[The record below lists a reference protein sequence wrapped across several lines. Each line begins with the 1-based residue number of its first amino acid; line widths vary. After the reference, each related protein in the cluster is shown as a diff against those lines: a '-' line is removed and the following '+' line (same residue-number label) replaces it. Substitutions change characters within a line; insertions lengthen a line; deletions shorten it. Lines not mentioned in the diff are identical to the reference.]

1 MSVKMQLFANVK
13 KKGKGLVMKVILTQD
28 IKSVGKKGQI
38 LNASD
43 GYARNYL
50 LPKKLA
56 VIADATNLNELKTKQ
71 DANKYKRDI
80 TMASAKELADK
91 MKDFELVFKIKAGD
105 NGKTFG
111 SVTAKDVADELNKK
125 YFVEVDKKKI
135 GLNDAIKTLGAYTI
149 DIKLFEGITGK
160 LKVTVIAE

>member
-1 MSVKMQLFANVK
+1 
-13 KKGKGLVMKVILTQD
+13 MKVILTQD

-38 LNASD
+38 LDAAD

-56 VIADATNLNELKTKQ
+56 VVADNANLNELKTKQ
-71 DANKYKRDI
+71 EANKYKKD
-80 TMASAKELADK
+80 MSMSAAKELSEK
-91 MKDFELVFKIKAGD
+91 MKNYELVFKIKAGE

-111 SVTAKDVADELNKK
+111 SVTSKDIADELNKK

-135 GLNDAIKTLGAYTI
+135 CLNDAIKNLGIYNI
-149 DIKLFEGITGK
+149 EVKLFEGISGTI
-160 LKVTVIAE
+160 KVIVQS

>member
-1 MSVKMQLFANVK
+1 
-13 KKGKGLVMKVILTQD
+13 MKVILQKD

-38 LNASD
+38 LDASD

-71 DANKYKRDI
+71 DANKYKRDM
-80 TMASAKELADK
+80 TMANAKELVEK
-91 MKDFELVFKIKAGD
+91 MKSFELTFKIKAGE
-105 NGKTFG
+105 NGKTVG
-111 SVTAKDVADELNKK
+111 SVTAKDIADELNKK

-135 GLNDAIKTLGAYTI
+135 GLADAIKTIGIYTI
-149 DIKLFEGITGK
+149 DVKLFEGIVGK
-160 LKVTVIAE
+160 LKVTVLAD

>member
-1 MSVKMQLFANVK
+1 
-13 KKGKGLVMKVILTQD
+13 MKVLLQKD

-38 LNASD
+38 LDASD

-71 DANKYKRDI
+71 DANKYKRDM
-80 TMASAKELADK
+80 TMANAKELVEK
-91 MKDFELVFKIKAGD
+91 MKSFELTFKIKAGE

-111 SVTAKDVADELNKK
+111 SVTAKDIADELNKK

-135 GLNDAIKTLGAYTI
+135 GLADAIKTIGIYTI
-149 DIKLFEGITGK
+149 DVKLFEGIVGK
-160 LKVTVIAE
+160 LKVTVLAD

>member
-1 MSVKMQLFANVK
+1 
-13 KKGKGLVMKVILTQD
+13 MKVILQKD

-38 LNASD
+38 LDASD

-71 DANKYKRDI
+71 DANKYKRDM
-80 TMASAKELADK
+80 TMANAKELVEK
-91 MKDFELVFKIKAGD
+91 MKSFELTFKIKAGE

-111 SVTAKDVADELNKK
+111 SVTAKDISDELNKK

-135 GLNDAIKTLGAYTI
+135 GLADAIKTIGIYTI
-149 DIKLFEGITGK
+149 DVKLFEGIVGK
-160 LKVTVIAE
+160 LKVTVLAD

>member
-1 MSVKMQLFANVK
+1 
-13 KKGKGLVMKVILTQD
+13 MKVILMQD

-38 LNASD
+38 LDASD

-56 VIADATNLNELKTKQ
+56 VVADATNLNELKTKQ
-71 DANKYKRDI
+71 DANKYKRDM
-80 TMASAKELADK
+80 TMANAKELVEK
-91 MKDFELVFKIKAGD
+91 MKSFELTFKIKAGE

-111 SVTAKDVADELNKK
+111 SVTSKDVADELNKK

-135 GLNDAIKTLGAYTI
+135 GLSDAIKTLGVYTI
-149 DIKLFEGITGK
+149 DVKLFEGIVGK
-160 LKVTVIAE
+160 LKVNVIAE

>member
-1 MSVKMQLFANVK
+1 
-13 KKGKGLVMKVILTQD
+13 MKVILTKD

-38 LNASD
+38 IDASD

-50 LPKKLA
+50 LPKKMA
-56 VIADATNLNELKTKQ
+56 VVADAANLNELKTKQ
-71 DANKYKRDI
+71 DANKYKRDM
-80 TMASAKELADK
+80 TKANAEELKEK
-91 MKDFELVFKIKAGD
+91 MNSFELVFKIKAGD

-111 SVTAKDVADELNKK
+111 SVTAKDIADELNKK

-135 GLNDAIKTLGAYTI
+135 ELSEAIKTVGTHNI
-149 DIKLFEGITGK
+149 EVKLFEGIVGK

>member
-1 MSVKMQLFANVK
+1 
-13 KKGKGLVMKVILTQD
+13 MKVILQKD

-38 LNASD
+38 LDASD

-71 DANKYKRDI
+71 DANKYKRDM
-80 TMASAKELADK
+80 TMANAKELVEK
-91 MKDFELVFKIKAGD
+91 MKSFELTFKIKAGE

-111 SVTAKDVADELNKK
+111 SVTAKDIADELNKK

-135 GLNDAIKTLGAYTI
+135 GLADAIKTIGIYTI
-149 DIKLFEGITGK
+149 DVKLFEGIVGK
-160 LKVTVIAE
+160 LKVTVLAD

>member
-1 MSVKMQLFANVK
+1 
-13 KKGKGLVMKVILTQD
+13 MKVILTSD

-38 LNASD
+38 IDASD

-56 VIADATNLNELKTKQ
+56 VVADNANLNELKMKQ
-71 DANKYKRDI
+71 DANKYRKDMSKANA
-80 TMASAKELADK
+80 TELAEK
-91 MKDFELVFKIKAGD
+91 MKSFELIFKIKAGE

-111 SVTAKDVADELNKK
+111 SVTSKDIAEALNKK

-135 GLNDAIKTLGAYTI
+135 GLDDAIKALGTYTI
-149 DIKLFEGITGK
+149 DIKLFEGVTGK
-160 LKVTVIAE
+160 LKVSVVQE

>member
-1 MSVKMQLFANVK
+1 
-13 KKGKGLVMKVILTQD
+13 MKVILQKD

-38 LNASD
+38 LDASD

-71 DANKYKRDI
+71 DANKYKRDM
-80 TMASAKELADK
+80 TMANAKELVEK
-91 MKDFELVFKIKAGD
+91 MKSFELTFKIKAGE

-111 SVTAKDVADELNKK
+111 SVTAKDIADELNKK

-135 GLNDAIKTLGAYTI
+135 GLADAIKTIGVYTI
-149 DIKLFEGITGK
+149 DVKLFEGIVGK
-160 LKVTVIAE
+160 LKVTVLAD

>member
-1 MSVKMQLFANVK
+1 
-13 KKGKGLVMKVILTQD
+13 MKVILMQD

-38 LNASD
+38 LDASD

-56 VIADATNLNELKTKQ
+56 VVADASNLNALKTKQ
-71 DANKYKRDI
+71 EANKYKHDM
-80 TMASAKELADK
+80 TMASAKELVEK
-91 MKDFELVFKIKAGD
+91 MKKFELVFKIKAGE

-111 SVTAKDVADELNKK
+111 SVTAKDIASELNKK

-135 GLNDAIKTLGAYTI
+135 GLEDAIKTVVVYNI
-149 DIKLFEGITGK
+149 EIKLFEGISGT
-160 LKVTVIAE
+160 LRVNVIAE